1 MLPDTRKNY
10 RFFMSQKSA
19 ISEIFK
25 AYDVRG
31 VYGKNLTDDIA
42 YKIGR
47 AFVSFLRCRE
57 VIVGYDMRVSSPK
70 LAKAFMEGVN
80 DQGAD
85 AIDIGMV
92 STDGL
97 YFASGFLNKPGAMF
111 TASHNPKEYNGIK
124 FCREKAAPINEDTGL
139 QKIRTIAER
148 IQLGKNNIEKNDIM
162 KIYDF
167 QDTKNLR
174 FFRETKKTGKISEKN
189 ILNDYAKHVISFV
202 HKDKIRKLK
211 IAADAGNGMAG
222 KMVPLVYDKLPI
234 KIIPLYFKLDG
245 TFPNHPADPSKYENL
260 KELQQIVKKEKC
272 DFGMAFDGDAD
283 RVFFVDENGNIV
295 NSSLISALIIKNVLE
310 KNPKENI
317 IYNLVCSK
325 IVPETIKKYGGKA
338 YIERVGHSFIKDTMK
353 KINAIFACEHSA
365 HYYFRK
371 NFNADSGLIASAIVA
386 EIVSSKN
393 KKLSSLLKEFEKYY
407 KIEETNFEVEDK
419 DKKLQQIKNNYKK
432 MNPKKIME
440 MDGVSI
446 EFDDYWFNVR
456 PSNTEPLLRLNL
468 EAVSEEVMEEKMKEV
483 VRVIKG

>member
-1 MLPDTRKNY
+1 MIKIILKMLSD
-10 RFFMSQKSA
+10 
-19 ISEIFK
+19 IFK

-42 YKIGR
+42 YKIGM
-47 AFVSFLRCRE
+47 AFVSFLRCKE
-57 VIVGYDMRVSSPK
+57 VAVGYDMRLSSPK
-70 LAKAFMEGVN
+70 LSKAFMKGVN

-85 AIDIGMV
+85 AIDIGMA

-111 TASHNPKEYNGIK
+111 TASHNPREYNGIK
-124 FCREKAAPINEDTGL
+124 FCREKAVPINEDTGL
-139 QKIRTIAER
+139 NKIKSI
-148 IQLGKNNIEKNDIM
+148 IEKNQ
-162 KIYDF
+162 Y
-167 QDTKNLR
+167 
-174 FFRETKKTGKISEKN
+174 KKTNNSKNGLKNRGKIIKKN
-189 ILNDYAKHVISFV
+189 ILEDYAKHVLSFV
-202 HKDKIRKLK
+202 HKDRIKKLK

-222 KMVPLVYDKLPI
+222 KIVPLVYDRLHI

-245 TFPNHPADPSKYENL
+245 TFPNHPADPSKHENL
-260 KELQQIVKKEKC
+260 KELQNVVKKEKC

-283 RVFFVDENGNIV
+283 RVVFVDENGNIV

-310 KNPKENI
+310 KNPKENV

-325 IVPETIKKYGGKA
+325 IVPETIEKYGGKA

-371 NFNADSGLIASAIVA
+371 NFNADSGLIASVIVA
-386 EIVSSKN
+386 EIVSNEN
-393 KKLSSLLKEFEKYY
+393 KKLSDLLKEFEKYY

-419 DKKLQQIKNNYKK
+419 DKKLQQIKKHYKK
-432 MNPKKIME
+432 MKPKKIIE
-440 MDGVSI
+440 IDGVSI
-446 EFDDYWFNVR
+446 EFDDHWFNVR

-468 EAVSEEVMEEKMKEV
+468 EAVSKDIMEEKKVELSKII
-483 VRVIKG
+483 RN

>member
-1 MLPDTRKNY
+1 ML
-10 RFFMSQKSA
+10 
-19 ISEIFK
+19 SEIFK

-31 VYGKNLTDDIA
+31 IYGKNLTEEVA

-47 AFVSFLRCRE
+47 AFVSFLRCKE
-57 VIVGYDMRVSSPK
+57 VAVGYDMRVSSPK
-70 LAKAFMEGVN
+70 LSKAFMKGVN
-80 DQGAD
+80 DQGAN

-97 YFASGFLNKPGAMF
+97 YFASGFLNMPGVMF

-124 FCREKAAPINEDTGL
+124 FCREKAVPINEDTGL
-139 QKIRTIAER
+139 QKIRAIIEKE
-148 IQLGKNNIEKNDIM
+148 QFGKNNIEK
-162 KIYDF
+162 YD
-167 QDTKNLR
+167 K
-174 FFRETKKTGKISEKN
+174 TKKSGKIFEKN
-189 ILNDYAKHVISFV
+189 ILNDYAKHVLSFV

-211 IAADAGNGMAG
+211 IAVDAGNGMAG

-234 KIIPLYFKLDG
+234 KIMPLYFKLDG

-260 KELQQIVKKEKC
+260 KELQQIIKKEKC

-283 RVFFVDENGNIV
+283 RVFFVNEKGKIV
-295 NSSLISALIIKNVLE
+295 NSSLISSLIIKNILK
-310 KNPKENI
+310 KNPKEKI
-317 IYNLVCSK
+317 IYNLVCSR
-325 IVPETIKKYGGKA
+325 IVPETIEKFGGKA
-338 YIERVGHSFIKDTMK
+338 ILERVGHSFIKDTMK

-371 NFNADSGLIASAIVA
+371 NFNADSGLIASVIVT
-386 EIVSSKN
+386 EIVSKEH
-393 KKLSSLLKEFEKYY
+393 KPLSDLLKEFEKYY

-419 DKKLQQIKNNYKK
+419 DKKLQQIKNHYKK
-432 MNPKKIME
+432 MKPRKIME

-468 EAVSEEVMEEKMKEV
+468 EAVSEEVMEDKMEEI
-483 VRVIKG
+483 VRIING